1 VANGTHP
8 GRTTFAL
15 TADDH
20 ARRFAVST
28 GTNCVTSECVC
39 RLYSPPSVDDY
50 LTMLRTPPTQLRE
63 PAFDLRPY
71 ALVVADIRGRGR
83 AHPRPGD

>member
-1 VANGTHP
+1 MQEPKVANGTHP

-20 ARRFAVST
+20 ARRFAVS
-28 GTNCVTSECVC
+28 NWHELRHIRRPNASVA

-50 LTMLRTPPTQLRE
+50 LTMLRRDCCTDR
-63 PAFDLRPY
+63 
-71 ALVVADIRGRGR
+71 
-83 AHPRPGD
+83 